1 MVGEHRVRGD
11 AAYRSNSKT
20 VHMKKQCKRGV
31 FSFAIAICVV
41 VWSACAH
48 AHEFKL
54 DMVINAFVTVEPGEA
69 HLVVRAP
76 LYLFKSA
83 KFPIRNAEIDI
94 PQSNEAMRRALLG
107 LQQDLVLFEDGR
119 KLSASSAAGR
129 VSLPSDRS
137 FDTYD
142 SALRHVAEPVASD
155 TQIYV
160 DQGYVDAHVV
170 YPLQSSNGEIS
181 FRTTAAPEL
190 GDALKVT
197 IRYQPMQGAA
207 RTLIT
212 NSTKGTVALNPTWW
226 RAAGGF
232 VGLGMEHI
240 LTGYDHLL
248 FLLCLIIPV
257 RGWRQIVTVV
267 STFTVAHSFTLIGSA
282 FHLAPSGAW
291 FPPFVEATIAASIVY
306 MALENIM
313 GVDFAR
319 RVLITGLFGLVH
331 GFGFSYGLQEN
342 LQFAGTHLLVSLFA
356 FNIGIEMG
364 QMLVLAFMLPAL
376 MLILRYVLAGRVG
389 MIILSALVAH
399 TGWHWMLDRGEALL
413 NAPWPR
419 PTLIGTAV
427 TLFWLAAILAAAAGI
442 RMALKRLHA
451 GTAPLLATSKKG
463 AAD

>member
-1 MVGEHRVRGD
+1 MVYDGRCGGQAPTD
-11 AAYRSNSKT
+11 ATASPTTAERIRRQ
-20 VHMKKQCKRGV
+20 VCA
-31 FSFAIAICVV
+31 FLIAICAVI
-41 VWSACAH
+41 WGSCAH

-54 DMVINAFVTVEPGEA
+54 DMVINGFVTIEPGEA
-69 HLVVRAP
+69 HFVVRAP

-83 KFPIRNAEIDI
+83 KFPIRRAQIDI
-94 PQSNEAMRRALLG
+94 PRSDEAMQRALAG
-107 LQQDLVLFEDGR
+107 LQQDLVLFEDGH
-119 KLSASSAAGR
+119 KLSASSATGR
-129 VSLPSDRS
+129 LSLPSDRS
-137 FDTYD
+137 FTTYG
-142 SALRHVAEPVASD
+142 SALGHVAEPIASD
-155 TQIYV
+155 TEIYV
-160 DQGYVDAHVV
+160 DQGYVDAHLV

-197 IRYQPMQGAA
+197 IRYQPLQGTA
-207 RTLIT
+207 RALVT
-212 NSTKGTVALNPTWW
+212 NSTKGAVALNPTWW

-232 VGLGMEHI
+232 VGLGMQHI

-248 FLLCLIIPV
+248 FLLCLIIPL
-257 RGWRQIVTVV
+257 RGWRQIVTIVT
-267 STFTVAHSFTLIGSA
+267 TFTVAHSFTLIGSA

-313 GVDFAR
+313 GIEFVR
-319 RVLITGLFGLVH
+319 RVLITALFGLVH

-364 QMLVLAFMLPAL
+364 QLLVLAFMLPAL
-376 MLILRYVLAGRVG
+376 MLIRRYVFAGRVG
-389 MIILSALVAH
+389 MIIVSALVAH

-413 NAPWPR
+413 NAPWPH
-419 PTLIGTAV
+419 PTLGGIAM
-427 TLFWLAAILAAAAGI
+427 TLFWLAGILVAASGI
-442 RMALKRLHA
+442 RMAIKRVQA
-451 GTAPLLATSKKG
+451 GSTRLQMASHEG